1 MRKVEQIWRVVRLF
15 GVSFGHA
22 AWVGALGLSWP
33 DQTALIGVL
42 VGATEGAYR
51 AVFPTGNARLIHAL
65 AEMIAT
71 ATAANRQEIAQAA
84 VNASAGVSTPPKD
97 SSALESN

>member
-1 MRKVEQIWRVVRLF
+1 MKKMEQIWRVVRLF
-15 GVSFGHA
+15 GISFGHA
-22 AWVGALGLSWP
+22 AWIGALGLDWP
-33 DQTALIGVL
+33 DQTALLGVL

-51 AVFPTGNARLIHAL
+51 AVFPAGNARLIHSI

-84 VNASAGVSTPPKD
+84 ANAQNGVSTPPVD
-97 SSALESN
+97 SSALETK